1 MKFLNLQRI
10 HFNFVWFLRKKKL
23 KIDFKYIF
31 YFFKCLISAII
42 SNSFNRT
49 CAKFDKFSQNAWI
62 IFSGHNTT
70 KQCQKPIQLFR
81 VLKGRN
87 FWSDLQKIYS
97 LKLYFILPMKWYSNI
112 QTISYPYIFFFSSSY
127 WASLISCIVMVPMDS
142 TELQK

>member
-1 MKFLNLQRI
+1 MKFSNLQRI
-10 HFNFVWFLRKKKL
+10 HFNFVWFLRKEIKDQL
-23 KIDFKYIF
+23 KHHIS
-31 YFFKCLISAII
+31 FFFICLISAII

-49 CAKFDKFSQNAWI
+49 CAKFDKFSHNAWI
-62 IFSGHNTT
+62 IFSGHNMT

-87 FWSDLQKIYS
+87 FWLYLQKIYS
-97 LKLYFILPMKWYSNI
+97 LKLYFILPMKWSSNI

-127 WASLISCIVMVPMDS
+127 CASLISCIVMVPMDS